1 MYVYYFHNAGAA
13 FAVPKY
19 SRHKVNLYHSI
30 MLALHLQCQNIFN
43 FSYVNMLFVC
53 LLTDDDC
60 SMTAFQEKKTSYS
73 NSDFFVVD
81 N

>member
-1 MYVYYFHNAGAA
+1 MHVYYFHNAGAA

-19 SRHKVNLYHSI
+19 SRYKVNLYDSI

-60 SMTAFQEKKTSYS
+60 SMTAFQEKKLHIATAI
-73 NSDFFVVD
+73 FLM
-81 N
+81 